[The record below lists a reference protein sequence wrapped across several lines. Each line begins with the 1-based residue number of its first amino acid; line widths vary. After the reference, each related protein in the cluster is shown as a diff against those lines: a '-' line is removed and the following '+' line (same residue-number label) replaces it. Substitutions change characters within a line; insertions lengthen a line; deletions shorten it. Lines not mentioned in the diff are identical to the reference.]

1 MNTVNLCGKIVRI
14 KEMPKVTYVTIA
26 IKGSRNVTEFVPV
39 TIFQTDFFSKYF
51 QEKKW
56 IGILGHIHVNNES
69 HGYST
74 EIIAD
79 NIYFV
84 GDKVQTWEELTSPD
98 EIGGYEI

>member
-26 IKGSRNVTEFVPV
+26 IRGGKGATEFVPV
-39 TIFQTDFFSKYF
+39 TVFQTEFFSKYF
-51 QEKKW
+51 EEKKW

-74 EIIAD
+74 EVIAD

-84 GDKVQTWEELTSPD
+84 GDKIQTWEDLTVPD
-98 EIGGYEI
+98 GISQYEI